1 VDCVVHTAVGVKCRK
16 CTGGAAATA
25 PTAARHAKAGASG
38 HGRRRWAA
46 PVAGVGAL
54 LVVVA
59 AIAVIGGVG
68 KHSSTSQK
76 VATAPGAGAGGAPG
90 GAVSNATGAFVDKK
104 ADFVGGGGLKIG
116 ATLTVPQPVV
126 AGKSAPGVLIIP
138 GGGAMDRNGGVEI
151 TTNLPDPLYQDLAES
166 FAKSGMVALR
176 YDRRDTGESKLGP
189 GVPLTWDGLIADAKA
204 GLDFLA
210 QRRETDGQPIIVVGY
225 DQGGFIALRLAGTDQ
240 RVKGAVLISTPGRP
254 LGDVIANDFARGIP
268 DPAKAQ
274 TVADAM
280 RAGVAQVV
288 STGTV
293 PKPDTLPE
301 ELKTVFSADPAY
313 LRGLFSFDPVA
324 EAAKVKVPTLVVRG
338 GNDGSILP
346 MDVDALKNALVNG
359 DTLISPLGSNT
370 LALPQGQEGRWHDPS
385 RHGTTRDGDALL
397 NMDDWLKT
405 HVK

>member
-25 PTAARHAKAGASG
+25 PTAARHAKGGAGDTK
-38 HGRRRWAA
+38 RRWAV
-46 PVAGVGAL
+46 PVAVLGGV
-54 LVVVA
+54 LVLVA
-59 AIAVIGGVG
+59 AIAVVGGVG
-68 KHSSTSQK
+68 KHASSPER
-76 VATAPGAGAGGAPG
+76 VATSPRAGGAAGSAAAGNP
-90 GAVSNATGAFVDKK
+90 TGEFTDKK

-116 ATLTVPQPVV
+116 ATLTVPQPVA
-126 AGKSAPGVLIIP
+126 AGKTAPGVLIIP
-138 GGGAMDRNGGVEI
+138 GGGAMDRNGGVQL

-166 FAKSGMVALR
+166 FAKAGMVALR

-189 GVPLTWDGLIADAKA
+189 GVPLTWDGLISDAKA
-204 GLDFLA
+204 GLDFLS
-210 QRRETDGQPIIVVGY
+210 QRRETEGQPLTVVGY
-225 DQGGFIALRLAGTDQ
+225 DQGGFIALRLAGTDA

-254 LGDVIANDFARGIP
+254 LGDVLANDFARGIP

-274 TVADAM
+274 AVADAT
-280 RAGVAQVV
+280 RAGVAQIV

-293 PKPDTLPE
+293 PSADSLPE
-301 ELKTVFSADPAY
+301 ELKPVFSADPSY

-346 MDVDALKNALVNG
+346 MDVDALKNVLANG
-359 DTLISPLGSNT
+359 DTLVSPLGSNT

-385 RHGTTRDGDALL
+385 RHGTTRDGDVLL